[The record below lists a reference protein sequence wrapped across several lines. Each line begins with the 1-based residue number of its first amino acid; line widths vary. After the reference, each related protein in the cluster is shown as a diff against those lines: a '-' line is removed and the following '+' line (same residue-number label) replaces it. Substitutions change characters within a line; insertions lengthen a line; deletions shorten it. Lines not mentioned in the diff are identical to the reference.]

1 MTRSIFSRLFISYI
15 VVILLVT
22 VTLGALMAY
31 LVRGQVVEN
40 KRLEMLHLG
49 YSTAAALAPVVDN
62 SRLNSRLD
70 IISKL
75 LGTRIWVIDRQGKVL
90 AGNPPPRWLRN
101 FPEDARQIETLF
113 AGIAQSWVRSGRRQA
128 DPSIIVGVPLSNT
141 AAAPAAVFLYT
152 PITGVNQTVQALD
165 RLLLLSLLLGTLVA
179 ALLGFF
185 ISRGLTR
192 PLADIS
198 HAAARFA
205 VGDYASRTG
214 ATGGDE
220 IGRLGRTFNT
230 MAESLAKIEYNRREF
245 LANVSH
251 ELKTPVASIQA
262 LAEALA
268 DGVAA
273 NPEHQQRYL
282 ATIVG
287 ESQRIDRLIRDLLD
301 LAQLEAG
308 ELSIVPE
315 KTDLVA
321 FLNRETAKYDHLLAE
336 KNLTLR
342 IDAPASVPPVLAD
355 PGRLTQIVANLVSNA
370 TRHSPAGETIV
381 ITVQPV
387 AGKVAV
393 TVGDRG
399 PGIPPEDQPYIW
411 DRFYR
416 VDKSRSRSGGGTG
429 LGLAITKRLVQAMN
443 GEITLESTLDQGAKF
458 TFTLPVSGA

>member
-1 MTRSIFSRLFISYI
+1 MIRSIFSRLFLSYI
-15 VVILLVT
+15 IVILLVT

-31 LVRGQVVEN
+31 LVREHVVETKRIEMLAKSQAVAAVVN
-40 KRLEMLHLG
+40 RALNNGRLPDRLEVMG
-49 YSTAAALAPVVDN
+49 E
-62 SRLNSRLD
+62 
-70 IISKL
+70 L
-75 LGTRIWVIDRQGKVL
+75 LGAQIWVTDQRGKIL
-90 AGNPPPRWLRN
+90 AGNPPPRWNRP
-101 FPEDARQIETLF
+101 FPENSPRFDALF
-113 AGIAQSWVRSGRRQA
+113 AGTPQSWVRSGRNQA
-128 DPSIIVGVPLSNT
+128 DPSIIVAVPLSSPS
-141 AAAPAAVFLYT
+141 PAAVFLYT
-152 PITGVNQTVQALD
+152 PITGVNQAIGAID
-165 RLLLLSLLLGTLVA
+165 RLLLLSLLVGTVA
-179 ALLGFF
+179 ATLFGLL
-185 ISRGLTR
+185 ISRTLTR

-205 VGDYASRTG
+205 AGDYASRTG

-220 IGRLGRTFNT
+220 IGGLGRTFNT

-245 LANVSH
+245 LATVSH

-273 NPEHQQRYL
+273 EPEHRQRYL

-308 ELSIVPE
+308 ELAIVPE

-321 FLNRETAKYDHLLAE
+321 FLGREAAKYAHLLAE
-336 KNLTLR
+336 KGLTLR
-342 IDAPASVPPVLAD
+342 VDAPAAVPPVLAD
-355 PGRLTQIVANLVSNA
+355 PGWLAQIIANLVSNA
-370 TRHSPAGETIV
+370 VRHSPAGETIV
-381 ITVQPV
+381 ITVQPA

-393 TVGDRG
+393 AVSDSGL
-399 PGIPPEDQPYIW
+399 GIPPEDQPFIW

-416 VDKSRSRSGGGTG
+416 VDKSRARSGGGTG

-443 GEITLESTLDQGAKF
+443 GEITLESTVGQGAKF

>member
-1 MTRSIFSRLFISYI
+1 MIRSIFSRLFLSHII
-15 VVILLVT
+15 VILLVT

-31 LVRGQVVEN
+31 LVREHLIEN
-40 KRLEMLHLG
+40 KRLEMLAKG
-49 YSTAAALAPVVDN
+49 QSVAAAVAPVLGAGN
-62 SRLNSRLD
+62 LPFRLE
-70 IISKL
+70 L
-75 LGTRIWVIDRQGKVL
+75 LGDLIGARIWVADSQGNIL
-90 AGNPPPRWLRN
+90 AGRPPTRWVRTL
-101 FPEDARQIETLF
+101 PEDAQRLEALF
-113 AGIAQSWVRSGRRQA
+113 AGTPQSWVRNSRRQN
-128 DPSIIVGVPLSNT
+128 DPSILVAVPVAST
-141 AAAPAAVFLYT
+141 SAAVFLST
-152 PITGVNQTVQALD
+152 PITGVNQAAQAID
-165 RLLLLSLLLGTLVA
+165 RLLILSLILGTLVA
-179 ALLGFF
+179 ALSGLL
-185 ISRGLTR
+185 ISRTLTR

-205 VGDYASRTG
+205 AGDYASRTG

-220 IGRLGRTFNT
+220 IGGLGRTFNT
-230 MAESLAKIEYNRREF
+230 MAESLAKVEYNRREF
-245 LANVSH
+245 LATVSH

-268 DGVAA
+268 DGVATE
-273 NPEHQQRYL
+273 PEQRQRYL

-321 FLNRETAKYDHLLAE
+321 FLGRETAKYDHLLAE
-336 KNLTLR
+336 KDLTLR
-342 IDAPASVPPVLAD
+342 VEAPTVVPPVLAD
-355 PGRLTQIVANLVSNA
+355 PGWLAQIIANLVSNA
-370 TRHSPAGETIV
+370 ARHSPAGETIA
-381 ITVQPV
+381 ITVQPT

-393 TVGDRG
+393 VVSDHG

-416 VDKSRSRSGGGTG
+416 VDKSRARSGGGTG

-443 GEITLESTLDQGAKF
+443 GEITLESTPGEGAKF
-458 TFTLPVSGA
+458 TFTLPIA